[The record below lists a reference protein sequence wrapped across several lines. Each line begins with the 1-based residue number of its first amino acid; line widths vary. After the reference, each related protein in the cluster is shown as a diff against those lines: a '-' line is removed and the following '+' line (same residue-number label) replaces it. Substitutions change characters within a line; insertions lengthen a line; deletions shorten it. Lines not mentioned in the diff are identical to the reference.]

1 MRMPSIAC
9 VLMFAF
15 LASANR
21 SPAQSATSGAA
32 PTKSTGDAAVGAARS
47 VPPSR
52 VTAMHGTLEKV
63 DASARTIIVKMRDG
77 DEASLH
83 FDDATVVHGL
93 GPLENAAML
102 AGEEGMNV
110 VVRYTDDKMARS
122 IVLTGGAAFDLAIG
136 TVVTFDR
143 TAKTLLVTSVD
154 GTKQL
159 FQLGEYCTINTARGV
174 EEVLTTSGHVL
185 KKGGLVVLYFSEES
199 GRKVVRAIDE
209 ISHSA

>member
-1 MRMPSIAC
+1 
-9 VLMFAF
+9 
-15 LASANR
+15 
-21 SPAQSATSGAA
+21 
-32 PTKSTGDAAVGAARS
+32 
-47 VPPSR
+47 
-52 VTAMHGTLEKV
+52 
-63 DASARTIIVKMRDG
+63 
-77 DEASLH
+77 
-83 FDDATVVHGL
+83 
-93 GPLENAAML
+93 
-102 AGEEGMNV
+102 
-110 VVRYTDDKMARS
+110 MARS